1 MGRSHMR
8 VEAAV
13 SVRVVLARSMSCP
26 PSIIPH
32 RSTLYS
38 SSRRAA
44 SNALG
49 GRAGEANKNKI
60 DAAVGQNGW
69 SNAIKKENKK
79 RYGDYG

>member
-49 GRAGEANKNKI
+49 GRAGEAKKKKI
-60 DAAVGQNGW
+60 SATV
-69 SNAIKKENKK
+69 ENK
-79 RYGDYG
+79 G